1 MVKLQ
6 VLRRFA
12 KVFGGSKLSSALR
25 SWPQR
30 RHHLCACVKVAESC
44 LTLWNPMNSSPPGS
58 SVFGISQARILEC
71 VANPFS
77 RGSSRP
83 RDWTWVSCI
92 AGRVFTVWATREAPT
107 APLLPHNNPHKT
119 KPFLMPSYSK
129 QDTSSFP
136 PWVFR
141 KLSPKQEGK
150 PTGAVA
156 FHCTGGICRPNWVT
170 NYRK

>member
-92 AGRVFTVWATREAPT
+92 AGRVFTVWATREAKVVFLEFPWFLYDP
-107 APLLPHNNPHKT
+107 ANVGNLISGSSASLKPSLCIWKFLVHVLL
-119 KPFLMPSYSK
+119 
-129 QDTSSFP
+129 
-136 PWVFR
+136 
-141 KLSPKQEGK
+141 KL
-150 PTGAVA
+150 A
-156 FHCTGGICRPNWVT
+156 
-170 NYRK
+170 